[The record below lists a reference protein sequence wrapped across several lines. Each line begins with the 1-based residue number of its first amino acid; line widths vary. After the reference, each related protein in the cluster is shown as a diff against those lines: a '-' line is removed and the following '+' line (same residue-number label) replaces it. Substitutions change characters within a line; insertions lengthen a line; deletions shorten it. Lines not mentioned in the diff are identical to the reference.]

1 MKDLKALLGE
11 KKKINPME
19 KDAKLAAVKGMRK
32 MAGDLMADEMK
43 AMKKVT
49 VAAPDNE
56 SLKAGLE
63 KAEDV
68 IEDMPEDME
77 QMEESDEMSEMVDK
91 CETPEQIDELM
102 QKLAEK
108 KAELAKLP

>member
-1 MKDLKALLGE
+1 MKDLKSLLGE

-19 KDAKLAAVKGMRK
+19 KEAKLAAVKGMRK

-68 IEDMPEDME
+68 VEEMPEDME
-77 QMEESDEMSEMVDK
+77 QMEESDDMLEMVDK

-108 KAELAKLP
+108 KAELAKLK

>member
-1 MKDLKALLGE
+1 MKDLKSLLGE
-11 KKKINPME
+11 KKKIDPIE
-19 KDAKLAAVKGMRK
+19 KEAKLAAVKGMRK

-63 KAEDV
+63 KAEEVVEGMSEEMDQ
-68 IEDMPEDME
+68 EDEYED
-77 QMEESDEMSEMVDK
+77 MSEMVDK

-108 KAELAKLP
+108 KAELAKLK